1 MVLLASMFTHRKE
14 HLTQLHAVKGG
25 VSILRELSTISK
37 EHIPVSTKVSVGK
50 NGWNQIRSRGIH
62 RAPLAR
68 QGEGAL
74 SPLLSSLVP

>member
-1 MVLLASMFTHRKE
+1 MVLLASMFTDWKE
-14 HLTQLHAVKGG
+14 HLTQLHAVTG
-25 VSILRELSTISK
+25 VSILEELSTISK